1 MFDSRTYSQVH
12 FPVEGFLAN
21 GSAIGAAAA
30 GAGASDFFA
39 RSPKPENV
47 EDGAAAARPDEEG
60 EEAS

>member
-1 MFDSRTYSQVH
+1 M
-12 FPVEGFLAN
+12 EGFLAN
-21 GSAIGAAAA
+21 GSAIGAAA

-47 EDGAAAARPDEEG
+47 EVGAAAARPDEEG

>member
-1 MFDSRTYSQVH
+1 M
-12 FPVEGFLAN
+12 EGFLAN

-47 EDGAAAARPDEEG
+47 EVGAAAARPDEEG